1 MIRLL
6 NEVLLRT
13 YGCYVKQ
20 RSPTPFP
27 FVALLPKP
35 WPRAAARLPETT
47 LRHRIRHSA
56 TSQTLGTPWSRTD
69 GPVDGADCQGG
80 TDMSVHLKTLGVEQ
94 GWRLMVW
101 DDTETSLIVRG
112 MEYLANPWTTLQRCQ
127 DAVLHWFAC
136 RDRWMSRVNRRR
148 ASARH
153 YADFE
158 HLKTRSISPMLQT
171 GQETI
176 PFGPRTATGASE
188 EFWMMDMPGND
199 RLESRLSREN
209 LVLRT
214 CCRPYVVLV
223 RTTMV

>member
-101 DDTETSLIVRG
+101 DDRETSLIVRG
-112 MEYLANPWTTLQRCQ
+112 MEYS
-127 DAVLHWFAC
+127 VLGQSLDHSPK
-136 RDRWMSRVNRRR
+136 MSGC
-148 ASARH
+148 SA
-153 YADFE
+153 
-158 HLKTRSISPMLQT
+158 
-171 GQETI
+171 
-176 PFGPRTATGASE
+176 PFVC
-188 EFWMMDMPGND
+188 MPG
-199 RLESRLSREN
+199 
-209 LVLRT
+209 
-214 CCRPYVVLV
+214 
-223 RTTMV
+223 